1 MTLMPRRALL
11 GLGLVTGTGLA
22 VAACSPQPGTSTS
35 APSGEGAGEATAITH
50 VHAITRAPA
59 DGAVLLATHEG
70 LYRLEDGD
78 LTRAGPI
85 VDLMGFTIAAD
96 GRYLA
101 SGHPGLGV
109 DLPEPLGLA
118 ESADGG
124 QSWSVLSRG
133 GESDFHAL
141 AAGPAGIIA
150 FDGQLRFSPDGR
162 TWQMR
167 AIPSAPVS
175 LAVSPKSGA
184 VLAAT
189 ENGVLRSTDDGASWS
204 PLNTPQLASLV
215 AWADDRTI
223 AATGIDGRLLT
234 STDAGANW
242 TSSEEPLGE
251 ITALGASRTDDGDV
265 EALLMAKNQVLRAVD
280 GGATTQQLL

>member
-96 GRYLA
+96 GR
-101 SGHPGLGV
+101 
-109 DLPEPLGLA
+109 
-118 ESADGG
+118 
-124 QSWSVLSRG
+124 
-133 GESDFHAL
+133 
-141 AAGPAGIIA
+141 
-150 FDGQLRFSPDGR
+150 
-162 TWQMR
+162 
-167 AIPSAPVS
+167 
-175 LAVSPKSGA
+175 
-184 VLAAT
+184 
-189 ENGVLRSTDDGASWS
+189 
-204 PLNTPQLASLV
+204 
-215 AWADDRTI
+215 
-223 AATGIDGRLLT
+223 
-234 STDAGANW
+234 
-242 TSSEEPLGE
+242 
-251 ITALGASRTDDGDV
+251 
-265 EALLMAKNQVLRAVD
+265 
-280 GGATTQQLL
+280 